1 MKKCQP
7 LIISIVF
14 AILGIILVWVILFS
28 GEEINSRKGED
39 LNKSNNSIGIANPAS
54 VYCQKEGGSLE
65 IRKDENGGEYGVCIF
80 ENRKE
85 CEEWAFFRGECKK
98 EEVKDNFCGR
108 STYGKCD
115 SNSDCIVGGCSGQI
129 CQAKSEEPIVSTC
142 EYTDCYNAETYNLEC
157 QCVEKKCQ
165 WNKNN

>member
-1 MKKCQP
+1 MKKYQP
-7 LIISIVF
+7 LIISMLF
-14 AILGIILVWVILFS
+14 AILGIILVWRILFS
-28 GEEINSRKGED
+28 GIEINSKKEED
-39 LNKSNNSIGIANPAS
+39 LNGSNNSIGIANPAS
-54 VYCQKEGGSLE
+54 VYCQKEGGNLE

-80 ENRKE
+80 KGGKE

-98 EEVKDNFCGR
+98 EEAKDNFCGR
-108 STYGKCD
+108 STYGKC
-115 SNSDCIVGGCSGQI
+115 SGNSDCIAGGCSGQI

-142 EYTDCYNAETYNLEC
+142 EYTDCYNAETYKLEC